1 MRAGEQPGN
10 VKLPGQAQSCARQLL
25 CIQIQMPTF
34 GFPWSNQEE
43 VFDAAQLWA
52 SVCSKDILESSKLE
66 LHAVPNSTQV
76 DLVGKGTDAG
86 L

>member
-10 VKLPGQAQSCARQLL
+10 AELPGQAQSCARQLL
-25 CIQIQMPTF
+25 CIQMPTF

-43 VFDAAQLWA
+43 VFDTAQLWA
-52 SVCSKDILESSKLE
+52 SVCSKENLESSKLE
-66 LHAVPNSTQV
+66 LHAVPNSTQA